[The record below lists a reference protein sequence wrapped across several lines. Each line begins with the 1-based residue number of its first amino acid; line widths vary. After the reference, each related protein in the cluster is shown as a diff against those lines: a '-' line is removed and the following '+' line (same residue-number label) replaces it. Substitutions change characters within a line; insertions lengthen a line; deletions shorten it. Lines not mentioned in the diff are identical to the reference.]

1 MNAINLK
8 QPAPPPHG
16 TIIELGDGLRIRAAR
31 MNPFD
36 ATLGER
42 IIWQV
47 LTSTGAVAEAFV
59 TRPGADDVRAALSR
73 HEGQQSAAELAA
85 RETPAERARR
95 EKAAASRKRGGFVT
109 KRGIESGLIKAPRA
123 QEEVMA

>member
-16 TIIELGDGLRIRAAR
+16 TVIKLGDGLRIRAAR

-73 HEGQQSAAELAA
+73 YEGRQSAAEAIA
-85 RETPAERARR
+85 RETSAERARR
-95 EKAAASRKRGGFVT
+95 EKAAASRARGGFVT
-109 KRGIESGLIKAPRA
+109 KRGIESGFIKAPRA
-123 QEEVMA
+123 QEGAK